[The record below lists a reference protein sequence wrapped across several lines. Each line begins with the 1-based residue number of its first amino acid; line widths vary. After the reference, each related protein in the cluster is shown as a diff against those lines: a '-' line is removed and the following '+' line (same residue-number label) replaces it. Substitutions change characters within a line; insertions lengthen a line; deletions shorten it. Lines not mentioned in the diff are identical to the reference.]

1 MYITLTLNVLSI
13 YETVD
18 FCLLFKELWK
28 LFMSLE
34 TWVEVQHENS
44 LIFFLWLRPYLA
56 FARLI
61 YIQGGNEGP
70 SISLLVEATAWHV
83 LGAQDMY

>member
-1 MYITLTLNVLSI
+1 MKPALKILLKNFLSSQPQWPLLKSLFIMYISLTLNVLSI

-18 FCLLFKELWK
+18 FCLLFKELCK

-44 LIFFLWLRPYLA
+44 LIFSS
-56 FARLI
+56 
-61 YIQGGNEGP
+61 G
-70 SISLLVEATAWHV
+70 
-83 LGAQDMY
+83 